1 MHDLLEGICKFDMAF
16 LYTKFI
22 LNNLFFKGSLLYDL
36 ETGLQQFLNVL
47 EFEMLKRFLQFK
59 SIDSDAKC
67 LWVSIKKTKYKPKLV
82 FTLDVYENDL
92 LIFEVIDEIILY
104 NNTLVILSVYV
115 LILILIY
122 NIILIFDDHV
132 FSYEVK

>member
-1 MHDLLEGICKFDMAF
+1 MHDLLEGICKFNMAF

-22 LNNLFFKGSLLYDL
+22 LNNLFFKGSLLCDL
-36 ETGLQQFLNVL
+36 ETGPQKFLNVL

-67 LWVSIKKTKYKPKLV
+67 LWVYIKGTKYKSKLV
-82 FTLDVYENDL
+82 FTLDVYENYL
-92 LIFEVIDEIILY
+92 LIFEVIEEIILY
-104 NNTLVILSVYV
+104 NNILVILSVYV

-122 NIILIFDDHV
+122 IIL
-132 FSYEVK
+132 Y